1 MIGMKNAAK
10 PKPME
15 RRRSNMDQLADQ
27 IKNRF
32 QVITKNKFDDDSDS
46 NPESESESDYWNIQ
60 FYQYTYTFTYI
71 SNIKLILIW
80 LYII

>member
-46 NPESESESDYWNIQ
+46 NPESESESDY
-60 FYQYTYTFTYI
+60 
-71 SNIKLILIW
+71 
-80 LYII
+80 